1 MVPCSV
7 VRPQHRRIGNNG
19 ERSRIFQ
26 AKRPSFGTGHRV
38 FVHLQALSHITSS
51 QVSTEALVSQSLC
64 VLLPGVLLNPNKTY
78 LPLLSLLLM
87 YIKLSASC
95 RCLLLA
101 FVMTV

>member
-1 MVPCSV
+1 MGKEVEYFRQRVLVS
-7 VRPQHRRIGNNG
+7 
-19 ERSRIFQ
+19 ER
-26 AKRPSFGTGHRV
+26 ATGF

>member
-1 MVPCSV
+1 MPCSV
-7 VRPQHRRIGNNG
+7 VRPQRKRIGNNG

-26 AKRPSFGTGHRV
+26 AKCPSFRKGHGV

-51 QVSTEALVSQSLC
+51 QVSIEALVSQSLC
-64 VLLPGVLLNPNKTY
+64 VLLPGVLLKPNKIY

-95 RCLLLA
+95 RCLFLA
-101 FVMTV
+101 FVMIV